1 VPSRSIARSKYREIK
16 RKTFRVITD
25 TGSTMSKPGPEIV
38 GLRRDVVVEAW
49 GSCRQA
55 VAEPWNLGRNDDA
68 SVHAPLKT

>member
-1 VPSRSIARSKYREIK
+1 
-16 RKTFRVITD
+16 
-25 TGSTMSKPGPEIV
+25 MSKPDPEIV

-68 SVHAPLKT
+68 SLHAPLKT